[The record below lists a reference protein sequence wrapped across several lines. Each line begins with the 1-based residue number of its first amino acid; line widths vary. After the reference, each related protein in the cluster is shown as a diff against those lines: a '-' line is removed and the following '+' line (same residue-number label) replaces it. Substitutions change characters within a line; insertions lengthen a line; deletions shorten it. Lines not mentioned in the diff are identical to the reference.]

1 MSFVA
6 TDVESKM
13 LSILKVLSS
22 AQKPVGSRIIAQH
35 LQDQGVTLSER
46 AVRYHLKIMDLRGL
60 TELVGNRDGRIIT
73 GKGLNEIK
81 KALVKEKVGYS
92 ITRIELLAFHTDFD
106 YQNRRGTIPVNL
118 SLFPRASFKK
128 ALLAMKPAF
137 ASNLCVSQLVM
148 MVEPGQRIGNS
159 TIPED
164 KVGLITV
171 CSAVVNG
178 ALLKAGI
185 PMDSRFSGTLQI
197 INHKPLRF
205 TEIIHYSGCSLDPSE
220 IFIKA
225 RMTTVNDTLTT
236 GNGEILANFR
246 EIPAVCLP
254 LADRVLEGLK
264 TAGIGGVL
272 VKGNTSEPVCE
283 VAVEPNRIG
292 MVLVGGLNPVVAA
305 QETGIE
311 IENHSMSSVFD
322 YQKLIPFAELFTQ
335 FK

>member
-1 MSFVA
+1 
-6 TDVESKM
+6 
-13 LSILKVLSS
+13 
-22 AQKPVGSRIIAQH
+22 
-35 LQDQGVTLSER
+35 
-46 AVRYHLKIMDLRGL
+46 
-60 TELVGNRDGRIIT
+60 
-73 GKGLNEIK
+73 
-81 KALVKEKVGYS
+81 
-92 ITRIELLAFHTDFD
+92 
-106 YQNRRGTIPVNL
+106 
-118 SLFPRASFKK
+118 
-128 ALLAMKPAF
+128 MKPAF
-137 ASNLCVSQLVM
+137 ESGLRVSQLVAM
-148 MVEPGQRIGNS
+148 IEPGQRIDDLV
-159 TIPED
+159 IPD
-164 KVGLITV
+164 DRIGLITV

-225 RMTTVNDTLTT
+225 RMTSVNDALNT

-246 EIPAVCLP
+246 EIPAVCQP
-254 LADRVLEGLK
+254 VAERVLDGLK
-264 TAGIGGVL
+264 AAGIEGVL

-322 YQKLIPFAELFTQ
+322 YQKLVPFSDLLAQ
-335 FK
+335 INKK